1 MRTYRLLLSVCF
13 LTVLACGTASAQ
25 DNLSFSVSTV
35 TEGSSTTVTV
45 TSAPDASVTVEFIIV
60 GLSTHTV
67 TCGVPGQATF
77 EVPPGTAG
85 KRWRVLVSSG
95 NHQDEEA
102 GWIAP
107 APVPPSD
114 V

>member
-25 DNLSFSVSTV
+25 ATISFTV
-35 TEGSSTTVTV
+35 NTPTEGGSAIVTI
-45 TSAPDASVTVEFIIV
+45 SAAPDSTATVEFTII
-60 GLSTHTV
+60 GHSTQTS
-67 TCGVPGQATF
+67 GSIVPGQATF
-77 EVPPGTAG
+77 EVPAGTAG
-85 KRWRVLVSSG
+85 KRWKVVVTSG
-95 NHQDEEA
+95 GHQDEEA

-107 APVPPSD
+107 PPND